1 MLVGQ
6 LWTSVLLLSAMVGA
20 GAGISAAISRRLELP
35 TGTRVA
41 LIGTTGFTFVGVA
54 TLIVGH
60 LHLFG
65 PWLPYGLAVAGG
77 ILGVLGR
84 RELVE
89 ISTTRAWR
97 GISRQF
103 KTYPIPLSAVSLALV
118 LAAAASLTRPSR
130 RDEVEYHWPA
140 PLAWAENGGWNDSPF
155 RHVDGFPFMEIVY
168 TSAATQ
174 QSYVAA
180 HLLHFAMFLTLGFAV
195 AGVAA
200 SMGVR
205 GTGVTAA
212 TVLAMPVVWDS
223 AYAAYNDTPVATL
236 TITAVGVVLAAP
248 RDRLAGAAIA
258 GALLAV
264 ATSIKPIALAGVGLI
279 GLMVLM
285 QFLTARRSAADASA
299 VGSGGHQ
306 ALRTVPRLRTVL
318 LQWVLLA
325 APVLVTLAFWSLR
338 QLLVTGHLV
347 DPAAT
352 GEGSVDAMS
361 RLPTTVDRIIAPA
374 SAIRQRSYRFNGA
387 MGRTHRGGD
396 ASVPYPGARLR
407 LLAPRPRTPPV
418 RPHGVARVG
427 GLDRPRI
434 RGGAHPLPC
443 RLVGAHHRRHPG
455 GVRRLLRSKAPCPDL
470 ARAGVDSLSVAGSC
484 RCLVRDDPHASFARG
499 RVTSTFGM
507 TLTRP
512 TDPGTGGQRMTP
524 TEENSGRMWWL
535 DAAKG
540 RST

>member
-6 LWTSVLLLSAMVGA
+6 LWTAVLLLGAMAGA
-20 GAGISAAISRRLELP
+20 GAGISAATSRRLELP
-35 TGTRVA
+35 TSTRVA

-60 LHLFG
+60 LHLLG
-65 PWLPYGLAVAGG
+65 PWLPYGLAVGG
-77 ILGVLGR
+77 GVLGVLGR

-89 ISTTRAWR
+89 TSTRAWR
-97 GISRQF
+97 GIRRQF
-103 KTYPIPLSAVSLALV
+103 KAYPIPLSAVSLALV
-118 LAAAASLTRPSR
+118 LAAAASLTRPER

-248 RDRLAGAAIA
+248 RDRLMATAIA
-258 GALLAV
+258 GGLLAV
-264 ATSIKPIALAGVGLI
+264 ATSIKPIAVAGVGLI

-285 QFLTARRSAADASA
+285 QFLTARRSAADASS
-299 VGSGGHQ
+299 VGSAVSVGHQ
-306 ALRTVPRLRTVL
+306 AVRTVPRLRTVL

-338 QLLVTGHLV
+338 QLLLTGHLV
-347 DPAAT
+347 DPAVA
-352 GEGSVDAMS
+352 GERSADAIS
-361 RLPTTVDRIIAPA
+361 RLPTTVDRIIAPVLPFV
-374 SAIRQRSYRFNGA
+374 SGLIGSMEPWG
-387 MGRTHRGGD
+387 GRTAVAMQVFLIPALVYVFWRRGNVLRRFALMVLPAWAAWIVLGFATVRTRFHITSWALIIIGIRVAFED
-396 ASVPYPGARLR
+396 FCDRRPRARFWLELAWTLCL
-407 LLAPRPRTPPV
+407 LLALADVSFEMIRT
-418 RPHGVARVG
+418 
-427 GLDRPRI
+427 
-434 RGGAHPLPC
+434 
-443 RLVGAHHRRHPG
+443 
-455 GVRRLLRSKAPCPDL
+455 LRSL
-470 ARAGVDSLSVAGSC
+470 VAG
-484 RCLVRDDPHASFARG
+484 
-499 RVTSTFGM
+499 
-507 TLTRP
+507 
-512 TDPGTGGQRMTP
+512 
-524 TEENSGRMWWL
+524 
-535 DAAKG
+535 
-540 RST
+540 